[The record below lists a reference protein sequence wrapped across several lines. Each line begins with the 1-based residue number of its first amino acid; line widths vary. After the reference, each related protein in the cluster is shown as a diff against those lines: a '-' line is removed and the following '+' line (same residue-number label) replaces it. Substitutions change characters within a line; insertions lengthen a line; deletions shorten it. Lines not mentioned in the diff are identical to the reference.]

1 MKYWALTSVSKI
13 YPIRG
18 NPQKVSLGMTYLSY
32 IFLSM
37 TNELLVPKNLLSQTE
52 VDYCICF
59 QKSHE
64 MGDINI
70 YAIFLE

>member
-18 NPQKVSLGMTYLSY
+18 NPQKVSLGMKYLSY

-37 TNELLVPKNLLSQTE
+37 ANELLIPKNLLSQTE
-52 VDYCICF
+52 IDYVF
-59 QKSHE
+59 
-64 MGDINI
+64 
-70 YAIFLE
+70 

>member
-1 MKYWALTSVSKI
+1 MDNWALTSVSKI

-18 NPQKVSLGMTYLSY
+18 NPQKVSLGMKYLSY

-37 TNELLVPKNLLSQTE
+37 ANELLIQNTYYPRQKLT
-52 VDYCICF
+52 ICF